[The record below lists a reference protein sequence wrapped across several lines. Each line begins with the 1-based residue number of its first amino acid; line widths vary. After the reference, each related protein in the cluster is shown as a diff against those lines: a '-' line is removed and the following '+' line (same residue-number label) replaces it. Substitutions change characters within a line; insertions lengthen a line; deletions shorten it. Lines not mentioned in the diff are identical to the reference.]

1 MCSYRPNSLEL
12 LRPVLLSPN
21 HGTNY
26 ISLIDASIVPPSNT
40 PEVTGIAP
48 EDMRLVEDVLPR
60 NLLPKQ
66 TVVSTKVRE
75 MKTPLPSKQNSRNGI
90 IAADKTQST
99 ALPVQDAFTQCE
111 YTHPLKRHLKSVQI
125 IPVFPHTR
133 LLSNTYSHVMLEGIS
148 LVPDSNRKYQKPER
162 CSILRSVDSAKNVR
176 TFSYYEKH
184 YPEGNASS
192 VPVEEYPF
200 NPQGLYAYKRDYV
213 YSITDKMCDQ
223 NTYYL
228 FDVPENFGS
237 GAENEEILMLPLDGP
252 RKILQ
257 KAAKFGKTGS
267 AKKQPHLL
275 EVRGTGTGTQSGDTH
290 SHG

>member
-1 MCSYRPNSLEL
+1 
-12 LRPVLLSPN
+12 VLHSPN

-48 EDMRLVEDVLPR
+48 EDLRLVEDVLPR
-60 NLLPKQ
+60 NLLP
-66 TVVSTKVRE
+66 VSTKVRE
-75 MKTPLPSKQNSRNGI
+75 MQSPLRSKQNRQNGVV
-90 IAADKTQST
+90 ASDKTQNT

-111 YTHPLKRHLKSVQI
+111 YTHPLKRHLKAVQI

-148 LVPDSNRKYQKPER
+148 LVPDANRKYQKPER
-162 CSILRSVDSAKNVR
+162 CSILRSVESAKNVR

-184 YPEGNASS
+184 YPEGTANA
-192 VPVEEYPF
+192 VEEYPF
-200 NPQGLYAYKRDYV
+200 DPEGLYAYKRDYV

-237 GAENEEILMLPLDGP
+237 GDENEEILMLPLDGP

-275 EVRGTGTGTQSGDTH
+275 EVRGTGTVQSSDTP